1 MAEHLQVFHHVGFF
15 IFQDGEK
22 RSANSSKSAS
32 WGGCFRRGN
41 AQPHISRRKHMSELT
56 IPILEKVDDLVHRVG
71 MRLDRLGCRVRNF
84 WISPYEDA
92 LILHGRVG
100 TYYSKQLVQ
109 QVAAELSGLTIMSNE
124 IEVE

>member
-1 MAEHLQVFHHVGFF
+1 
-15 IFQDGEK
+15 
-22 RSANSSKSAS
+22 
-32 WGGCFRRGN
+32 
-41 AQPHISRRKHMSELT
+41 MSELT

-71 MRLDRLGCRVRNF
+71 KRLDQLGCRVRNL

-100 TYYSKQLVQ
+100 TYYTKQLVQ
-109 QVAAELSGLTIMSNE
+109 QVTAELSGLTIMSNE

>member
-1 MAEHLQVFHHVGFF
+1 MPQSM
-15 IFQDGEK
+15 K
-22 RSANSSKSAS
+22 
-32 WGGCFRRGN
+32 
-41 AQPHISRRKHMSELT
+41 
-56 IPILEKVDDLVHRVG
+56 PILAKVDDLVHRVA
-71 MRLDRLGCRVRNF
+71 MRLDEIGCRVRNF

-109 QVAAELSGLTIMSNE
+109 QVAMELSGRTVMSNE

>member
-1 MAEHLQVFHHVGFF
+1 MT
-15 IFQDGEK
+15 
-22 RSANSSKSAS
+22 RSTSSILASA
-32 WGGCFRRGN
+32 
-41 AQPHISRRKHMSELT
+41 
-56 IPILEKVDDLVHRVG
+56 DDLVQRVTL
-71 MRLDRLGCRVRNF
+71 RLDQIGCRVRNF

-109 QVAAELSGLTIMSNE
+109 QIATEMSGRSIMSNE

>member
-1 MAEHLQVFHHVGFF
+1 MPQ
-15 IFQDGEK
+15 
-22 RSANSSKSAS
+22 SAGPTLS
-32 WGGCFRRGN
+32 
-41 AQPHISRRKHMSELT
+41 
-56 IPILEKVDDLVHRVG
+56 KVDDLAQRVAA
-71 MRLDRLGCRVRNF
+71 RLDQIGCRVRNL

-109 QVAAELSGLTIMSNE
+109 QIAAELSGLTIISNE

>member
-1 MAEHLQVFHHVGFF
+1 MPQ
-15 IFQDGEK
+15 
-22 RSANSSKSAS
+22 SAK
-32 WGGCFRRGN
+32 
-41 AQPHISRRKHMSELT
+41 
-56 IPILEKVDDLVHRVG
+56 PILINADDLVHRVT
-71 MRLDRLGCRVRNF
+71 MRLDQIGCCVRNF

-109 QVAAELSGLTIMSNE
+109 QVAAEMSGRSIMSNE